1 MMMWGKWRIYDRKS
15 YDEGRA
21 RAPARKVKKYTSFR
35 MKNIKNTTHPSLLA
49 VTKAEKEGDLR
60 TDTTTVSPLSSSG
73 SEKSN
78 EKNSTSD
85 DARSDRKV
93 RLVFFTK
100 DSVAVQFNG
109 PILKF
114 SKSDP
119 FLTEQALMRLG
130 PYPLKPNFSYAE
142 ARIKYDA
149 RLKMK
154 IADLLL
160 DQTFV
165 AGIGN
170 KYKSELLFMCKLY
183 PFIIASKV
191 FFR

>member
-49 VTKAEKEGDLR
+49 VTKAEEEGYVR
-60 TDTTTVSPLSSSG
+60 TDTNTDSPLSSSV
-73 SEKSN
+73 SEESD

-85 DARSDRKV
+85 DVRSDRRV

-114 SKSDP
+114 SNSNP
-119 FLTEQALMRLG
+119 YLTEQALMRLS
-130 PYPLKPNFSYAE
+130 PDPSSLTFHMAKPESGMMQ
-142 ARIKYDA
+142 D
-149 RLKMK
+149 
-154 IADLLL
+154 
-160 DQTFV
+160 
-165 AGIGN
+165 
-170 KYKSELLFMCKLY
+170 
-183 PFIIASKV
+183 
-191 FFR
+191 